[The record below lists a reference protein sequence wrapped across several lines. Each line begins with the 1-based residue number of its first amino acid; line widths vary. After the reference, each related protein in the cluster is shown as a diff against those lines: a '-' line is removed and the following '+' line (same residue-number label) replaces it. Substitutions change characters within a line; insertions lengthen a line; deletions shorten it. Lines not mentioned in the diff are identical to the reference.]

1 MAKHLFNSENQPKN
15 RRGKDKRQ
23 LLIAALERQGLSEDA
38 LYDKIVQMA
47 VHEGDSAMMKELIV
61 RFSPL
66 PKPVAPTFEV
76 DFPDEGT
83 PVEKICQPYQ
93 DSLKL
98 GLMSTPGGAANVY
111 LTRVPTVFGIVPR
124 AFQLTPEFV
133 EYSKRAE
140 LVTVLWVTRVT
151 SVKSSA
157 L

>member
-23 LLIAALERQGLSEDA
+23 LLIAALEREGLTEDD
-38 LYDKIVQMA
+38 LYDKIVRMA

-83 PVEKICQPYQ
+83 AVEKIDAVIRGIATGVIPA
-93 DSLKL
+93 DLGKTFAEVVRVGLDVREVTELAARLERLEKL
-98 GLMSTPGGAANVY
+98 LEE
-111 LTRVPTVFGIVPR
+111 
-124 AFQLTPEFV
+124 Q
-133 EYSKRAE
+133 
-140 LVTVLWVTRVT
+140 
-151 SVKSSA
+151 SA
-157 L
+157 T